1 MPAKKVSF
9 GRKPGAV
16 EKPVDVEEWVSNR
29 EALVETQETQEP
41 VEPVEPE
48 VKPEKIK
55 RLTLD
60 IPESLHK
67 AIKLKATSEGVT
79 MVELLRELLEEHY
92 GSKD

>member
-1 MPAKKVSF
+1 MAGKKVSF

-16 EKPVDVEEWVSNR
+16 EKPVDVEEWVTNR
-29 EALVETQETQEP
+29 EALVEAENSP
-41 VEPVEPE
+41 GLDA

-67 AIKLKATSEGVT
+67 AIKLKATNEGVT

-92 GSKD
+92 GPKS

>member
-1 MPAKKVSF
+1 MAGKKVSF

-16 EKPVDVEEWVSNR
+16 EKPVDVEEWVTNR
-29 EALVETQETQEP
+29 EALVEIDQPPALVETT
-41 VEPVEPE
+41 
-48 VKPEKIK
+48 KPEKIK

-92 GSKD
+92 GSKG

>member
-1 MPAKKVSF
+1 MAGKKVSF

-16 EKPVDVEEWVSNR
+16 EKPVDIEEWVTNR
-29 EALVETQETQEP
+29 EALVEAEHSSES
-41 VEPVEPE
+41 EAA
-48 VKPEKIK
+48 KPEKIK

-67 AIKLKATSEGVT
+67 AIKLKATNEGVT

-92 GSKD
+92 GSKNQS

>member
-16 EKPVDVEEWVSNR
+16 EKPVDVEEWVANR
-29 EALVETQETQEP
+29 EALVEPEIMQESIEP
-41 VEPVEPE
+41 VELET
-48 VKPEKIK
+48 KPEKIK

-60 IPESLHK
+60 IPESL
-67 AIKLKATSEGVT
+67 LKATSEGVT

-92 GSKD
+92 NSKS

>member
-1 MPAKKVSF
+1 MAGKKVSF

-16 EKPVDVEEWVSNR
+16 EKPVDIEEWVTNR
-29 EALVETQETQEP
+29 EALVEAEQP
-41 VEPVEPE
+41 LVPE
-48 VKPEKIK
+48 VEAKPEKIK

-79 MVELLRELLEEHY
+79 MVDLLRELLEEHY
-92 GSKD
+92 GPQD

>member
-1 MPAKKVSF
+1 MAGKKVSF

-16 EKPVDVEEWVSNR
+16 EKPVDVEEWVTNR
-29 EALVETQETQEP
+29 ESLIEAEQPATAEIT
-41 VEPVEPE
+41 
-48 VKPEKIK
+48 KPEKIK

-67 AIKLKATSEGVT
+67 AIKLKATNEGVT

-92 GSKD
+92 GSKS

>member
-16 EKPVDVEEWVSNR
+16 EKPVDVEEWVANR
-29 EALVETQETQEP
+29 EALVEPQTMQEP
-41 VEPVEPE
+41 IEPVEPE
-48 VKPEKIK
+48 TKPEKIK

-92 GSKD
+92 SPKN

>member
-1 MPAKKVSF
+1 MAGKKVSF

-16 EKPVDVEEWVSNR
+16 AKPVDVEEWVTNR
-29 EALVETQETQEP
+29 EALVEAEQPATVTETT
-41 VEPVEPE
+41 
-48 VKPEKIK
+48 KPEKIK

-67 AIKLKATSEGVT
+67 AIKLKATNDGVT

-92 GSKD
+92 GSKS

>member
-1 MPAKKVSF
+1 MAGKKVSF

-16 EKPVDVEEWVSNR
+16 EKAVDVEEWVSNR
-29 EALVETQETQEP
+29 EALIEVEEP
-41 VEPVEPE
+41 PALVKEA
-48 VKPEKIK
+48 KPEKVK

-67 AIKLKATSEGVT
+67 AIKLKATTEGVT

-92 GSKD
+92 RPKP

>member
-1 MPAKKVSF
+1 MPGKKVSI

-16 EKPVDVEEWVSNR
+16 EKPVNVEEWVTSR
-29 EALVETQETQEP
+29 EALTVETDQPPASVETA
-41 VEPVEPE
+41 
-48 VKPEKIK
+48 KPEKIK

-92 GSKD
+92 GTNS

>member
-1 MPAKKVSF
+1 MAGKKVSF

-29 EALVETQETQEP
+29 EALVEEEQSTAPAEET
-41 VEPVEPE
+41 
-48 VKPEKIK
+48 KPEKIK

-60 IPESLHK
+60 IPESLHR
-67 AIKLKATSEGVT
+67 AIKLKATTEGVT

-92 GSKD
+92 GAKD